1 MKNYSLIDSGN
12 LKKLEKFGP
21 YLISRPCAAAI
32 WRPKLDNNIWKDAD
46 IVFIRDSKN
55 KWVFENK
62 KKVDNWIVEIEDIKL
77 KLKLTDFGH
86 IGFFQEHV
94 FLANKLSNIIGSKI
108 FKDQNKSPNI
118 LNLFAYT
125 GLMSLFALKNSA
137 KVCHVDSSKPSILWA
152 KENVE
157 LNNFQNLEIRYILDD
172 ALKFVKREVKRG
184 SKYDG
189 IILDPPSFGRG
200 AKGEV
205 FKIETDL
212 YLLLDLLKKLLANTY
227 SFIIFSTHSP
237 GFSKISIKNLFT
249 DIFEKK
255 GSLEI
260 EELCLKSEN
269 SYDLPS
275 GYYAI
280 WQKDDKKF

>member
-32 WRPKLDNNIWKDAD
+32 WRPKLDIKIWEEAD
-46 IVFIRDSKN
+46 IVFIRDTKN
-55 KWVFENK
+55 KWVFKDK
-62 KKVDNWIVEIEDIKL
+62 KRLDSWLVEIEDVKL

-94 FLANKLSNIIGSKI
+94 FLANKLSKIIGSKI
-108 FKDQNKSPNI
+108 FKDQNKKPNI

-125 GLMSLFALKNSA
+125 GLMSLFSLKNGA

-152 KENVE
+152 KENAK

-212 YLLLDLLKKLLANTY
+212 YLLLDLLKKLLANKY

-249 DIFEKK
+249 DIFEKNK
-255 GSLEI
+255 NLEI
-260 EELCLKSEN
+260 DELCLKAEK

-280 WQKDDKKF
+280 WQNDDKKF